1 MTYLRKLPAAA
12 LIILGLILPC
22 ALASAQID
30 KNSKLGG
37 NWFVTR
43 GQDRLPELEAMMAP
57 DVAFIRDTGSPRLN
71 GGDFGDLEVTEAA
84 RAEAMAW
91 DPLASQTVGEVCRP
105 PSIIYGMPGP
115 FPVEIFPATELI
127 VMKLEY
133 YDMVRIIFMDGRPH
147 PEPDFP
153 HTPTGHSVGHWEGDV
168 LVVDTTHL
176 HKATI
181 YDNGLNHS
189 ENIHVI
195 ERFKV
200 TDDGN
205 YLHMTQEFD
214 DPEVLHNHA
223 GRYVVYAREPGH
235 VHPYNCDPSYAAD
248 IQAR

>member
-1 MTYLRKLPAAA
+1 MKLSRTIAATA
-12 LIILGLILPC
+12 WVLGL
-22 ALASAQID
+22 ALLAGDAIAQIE
-30 KNSKLGG
+30 KNGMLGG
-37 NWFVTR
+37 NWFVAR
-43 GQDRLPELEAMMAP
+43 GEERLPELENTLAP
-57 DVAFIRDTGSPRLN
+57 NVAFIRDTGSPRLN

-91 DPLASQTVGEVCRP
+91 DPLASQTVSDVCRP
-105 PSIIYGMPGP
+105 PSIIYAMPGP

-133 YDMVRIIFMDGRPH
+133 YDLVRIIFMDGREH
-147 PEPDFP
+147 PGADYP
-153 HTPTGHSVGHWEGDV
+153 HTPTGHSVGHWEDDI

-200 TDDGN
+200 SDDGN

-214 DPEVLHNHA
+214 DPEVIRNRA
-223 GRYVVYAREPGH
+223 ARYVVYAREPGH
-235 VHPYNCDPSYAAD
+235 VHPYNCDPSYGTA
-248 IQAR
+248 IQGR